1 VIKMTQ
7 RGVRKRL
14 VGVVVG
20 NRMDKTAAVLG
31 NRLKQHRTYKKYMRS
46 QTKYLVHDPENKC
59 MVGDRVRIIET
70 RPISKKKR
78 WQVLEVVESSAIQ
91 EVEEEETISMEQ
103 EK

>member
-1 VIKMTQ
+1 MIKMTQ

-20 NRMDKTAAVLG
+20 NRADKTAAVLV

-70 RPISKKKR
+70 RPISKRKR
-78 WQVLEVVESSAIQ
+78 WQVLEVLERSAIQ
-91 EVEEEETISMEQ
+91 EVGAEDTISMEQ

>member
-1 VIKMTQ
+1 MIKMTQ

-20 NRMDKTAAVLG
+20 NRADKTAAVLV

-70 RPISKKKR
+70 RPISKRKR
-78 WQVLEVVESSAIQ
+78 WQVLEVLEKSAIQ
-91 EVEEEETISMEQ
+91 EAGAEDTISMEQ

>member
-1 VIKMTQ
+1 MTQ

-14 VGVVVG
+14 VGIVVG
-20 NRMDKTAAVLG
+20 NKMDKTAAVLV
-31 NRLKQHRTYKKYMRS
+31 NRLKRHRTYKKYLKS
-46 QTKYLVHDPENKC
+46 QTKYMVHDPENRC

-78 WQVLEVVESSAIQ
+78 WQVLEVLERSAMQESGG
-91 EVEEEETISMEQ
+91 EDNISLEP

>member
-1 VIKMTQ
+1 MIKMTQ

-20 NRMDKTAAVLG
+20 NRADKTAAVLV

-70 RPISKKKR
+70 RPISKRKR
-78 WQVLEVVESSAIQ
+78 WQVLEVLERSAIQ
-91 EVEEEETISMEQ
+91 EVGAEDTISMEQ
-103 EK
+103 AK

>member
-1 VIKMTQ
+1 MIKMTQ

-20 NRMDKTAAVLG
+20 NRADKTAAVLV

-70 RPISKKKR
+70 RPISKRKR
-78 WQVLEVVESSAIQ
+78 WQVLEVLERSAIQ
-91 EVEEEETISMEQ
+91 EAGAEDTISMEQ